1 MHKTVCKSLMMM
13 GISFVTGV
21 HPSTR
26 QTMEQSNVLRS
37 KSNPLDFTRATS
49 FDTSPMCVG
58 KGTMPNGF
66 IDSRSFAMR
75 GELPATRGEI
85 QERPSNN
92 TGTGHQRNLRFFS
105 TFPSTGCTRRFYNL
119 KFCSPQVNQKIKKS
133 HEVNQSNWSA
143 HANSCYSWASKNTIC
158 TTWAEEYSCCTVVD
172 SP

>member
-1 MHKTVCKSLMMM
+1 VC
-13 GISFVTGV
+13 
-21 HPSTR
+21 
-26 QTMEQSNVLRS
+26 
-37 KSNPLDFTRATS
+37 SNPIETEIEVIQRSAVHQRFRKCHLCGTCDF
-49 FDTSPMCVG
+49 
-58 KGTMPNGF
+58 
-66 IDSRSFAMR
+66 
-75 GELPATRGEI
+75 GEI

-92 TGTGHQRNLRFFS
+92 TGGDHQRNLSFFS